1 MAIAPEWFRGYQR
14 KAEAF
19 AANRDYQSALPWF
32 ARAVQLAPGSF
43 DVVFI
48 RCLDVFSFWRR
59 LCIDNEPLSRAF
71 SQCQTESINA
81 QRRAAYE
88 EQQKKRK
95 KDSKSDDKNK
105 KSDENNEKA
114 AKPSETAQK

>member
-1 MAIAPEWFRGYQR
+1 MWFL
-14 KAEAF
+14 F
-19 AANRDYQSALPWF
+19 VVWMCF
-32 ARAVQLAPGSF
+32 RADNGCA
-43 DVVFI
+43 
-48 RCLDVFSFWRR
+48 
-59 LCIDNEPLSRAF
+59 DNEPLSRAF